1 VFADSGIIPFSQKIK
16 LREIKPEKSVRCESL
31 LFSPRACG
39 TYKSGLASARLP
51 ACGEEG
57 LLDENS
63 EDEVEMDGLPSVEE
77 FPLSERSYIRNPLT
91 EPMGFTIET
100 KLDEQVLAT
109 MDQNVDAYNMQ
120 GFGKRMR
127 REPQEYES
135 VRSVIQSD
143 DEEDRVSRVSTH
155 SALQELSR
163 LVEE

>member
-1 VFADSGIIPFSQKIK
+1 
-16 LREIKPEKSVRCESL
+16 
-31 LFSPRACG
+31 
-39 TYKSGLASARLP
+39 
-51 ACGEEG
+51 
-57 LLDENS
+57 
-63 EDEVEMDGLPSVEE
+63 
-77 FPLSERSYIRNPLT
+77 
-91 EPMGFTIET
+91 MGFTIET